1 MHFAIAACT
10 GIGEAVDNTS
20 LTWTCGG
27 NADWFSQSAVTH
39 DGVDAAQSGVIAH
52 GQSTWVETT
61 VTGPTTLSFYWKS
74 SSESVDR
81 LEFYIDG
88 EKKGSIS
95 GETDWRQTWYAIE
108 TGEHTVRW
116 SYTKDSSVN
125 YGSDAGWIDQVQN
138 I

>member
-1 MHFAIAACT
+1 MKSRILLVSISLFCFLSLSGNSLHFAIAACT
-10 GIGEAVDNTS
+10 GIGQAVDNTS

-39 DGVDAAQSGVIAH
+39 DGVDAAQSGLIAH

-88 EKKGSIS
+88 EKKGS
-95 GETDWRQTWYAIE
+95 TT
-108 TGEHTVRW
+108 
-116 SYTKDSSVN
+116 
-125 YGSDAGWIDQVQN
+125 
-138 I
+138 